1 VGHLPK
7 VDPGFKTTS
16 STVEGAGEPG
26 YCYQC
31 GACVAE
37 CPAARKSLPPPRGG
51 PRGLSRFQ
59 LLPRAVASRETGDIW
74 VT

>member
-1 VGHLPK
+1 MPK

-37 CPAARKSLPPPRGG
+37 CPAARKSLPPLGV
-51 PRGLSRFQ
+51 GLEDSPGFSCCPEPWH
-59 LLPRAVASRETGDIW
+59 LEKRATYG
-74 VT
+74 